1 MVSRVWPV
9 LLVVLAACCPAPL
22 AAQPTAFRATVS
34 GVSPEFAALHL
45 QRQPGA
51 PLLTLELPEGVLQS
65 AAGTPLELGTLSTGD
80 SVYVRGVYQGG
91 EVQAT
96 EVRRLD

>member
-1 MVSRVWPV
+1 M
-9 LLVVLAACCPAPL
+9 LVILAACCPVPL
-22 AAQPTAFRATVS
+22 AARPTAFRATVS

-51 PLLTLELPEGVLQS
+51 PLLTLELPEGVLRS
-65 AAGTPLELGTLSTGD
+65 AAGAPLELGALNAGD
-80 SVYVRGVYQGG
+80 SVYVRGVQQGG
-91 EVQAT
+91 VVQVA